1 MGATAGAINGQQN
14 FIAGSPMGGMRVLS
28 APEVA
33 RYTSPQYDPYTAS
46 RRPNYMPYGP
56 NQQFYQPIY
65 QPSYSQ
71 FSPMGYGQA
80 PFGGFYQPPMM
91 GFGQR
96 FGRSMFQ
103 QPQQQFDPNQAMH
116 HGMFSRPMPRNMMP
130 PEMFGPA
137 TDISDQGQAALRQMP
152 QPMLS
157 PQPMQSQYRPI
168 PYMTQTQLDSRQRS
182 AEAAAAAAMP
192 YSDYGGGG
200 GYGDAGGG
208 DAGGVGMGAGSTGEG
223 VFKKG
228 GGVEE
233 GIDSL
238 LKK

>member
-1 MGATAGAINGQQN
+1 MGSMVGAMQPSLREFDNQMNQQAFN
-14 FIAGSPMGGMRVLS
+14 QQLGRGVSNQMYQPPRS
-28 APEVA
+28 D
-33 RYTSPQYDPYTAS
+33 YDPYTAS

-96 FGRSMFQ
+96 FGQPRFQ

-157 PQPMQSQYRPI
+157 PQPMQTQYRPI
-168 PYMTQTQLDSRQRS
+168 PYMTQTQID
-182 AEAAAAAAMP
+182 AKAAADAAAAAPANMGF
-192 YSDYGGGG
+192 S
-200 GYGDAGGG
+200 GDGAKAGGKVHG
-208 DAGGVGMGAGSTGEG
+208 
-223 VFKKG
+223 
-228 GGVEE
+228 E

-238 LKK
+238 LRK

>member
-1 MGATAGAINGQQN
+1 MGQSVGAEGQN
-14 FIAGSPMGGMRVLS
+14 YIAGSPMGGMRVLS
-28 APEVA
+28 QPEVQ
-33 RYTSPQYDPYTAS
+33 RYTSPQYDPYTAM

-71 FSPMGYGQA
+71 FSPFGYGQA

-91 GFGQR
+91 GMMGRGRGLQMGGQR
-96 FGRSMFQ
+96 MGVVPGNMATNYGNFDSRFA
-103 QPQQQFDPNQAMH
+103 PQQSN
-116 HGMFSRPMPRNMMP
+116 
-130 PEMFGPA
+130 MFG
-137 TDISDQGQAALRQMP
+137 GQATYLTNQF

-168 PYMTQTQLDSRQRS
+168 PYMTQSQIDTRN
-182 AEAAAAAAMP
+182 AAAAAAAAP
-192 YSDYGGGG
+192 PPNIYEGSGG
-200 GYGDAGGG
+200 GYGDGGVGG
-208 DAGGVGMGAGSTGEG
+208 DGGGVGMGAGSTGEG

-228 GGVEE
+228 GNVDD
-233 GIDSL
+233 GIASL